1 MKFLKSKKV
10 IIPLPYMY
18 YYVPV
23 IIINLIGLI
32 DSLYLAL
39 SHYRNYADIGY
50 QSFCAISRAINC
62 DTVSQSPYSILLN
75 IPVPIWGFIGYAFSF
90 TLILFS
96 WPASGQRKR
105 VWSSIFIV
113 YSIFCVYNFILA
125 GISTFLIHS
134 YCIMCILS
142 YAVCFLILYY
152 AWIIRKR
159 FSCEGIIQGV
169 YQDII
174 YLSGFPKTSLSIGT
188 LFIGVILLIIT
199 LLPRYWHMAPPVLPK
214 DMPRGMTEDGHPWL
228 GAEHPE
234 IVIIE
239 FTDYMCFQCKKMHF
253 HLRRIMQNY
262 PDKIRLVHRHFPMD
276 EKINPIVNEP
286 FHTGAAQ
293 LALLAI
299 YGAEKGKFWEVND
312 ILYQQSHTGSIVIKD
327 LSEMTGLD
335 YKEMQRALRERRLR
349 IMLRKDIWEG
359 IKKYGL
365 SGTPGYVIDGHV
377 YLGQIPPEILKKYI
391 K

>member
-1 MKFLKSKKV
+1 
-10 IIPLPYMY
+10 
-18 YYVPV
+18 
-23 IIINLIGLI
+23 
-32 DSLYLAL
+32 
-39 SHYRNYADIGY
+39 
-50 QSFCAISRAINC
+50 
-62 DTVSQSPYSILLN
+62 
-75 IPVPIWGFIGYAFSF
+75 
-90 TLILFS
+90 
-96 WPASGQRKR
+96 
-105 VWSSIFIV
+105 
-113 YSIFCVYNFILA
+113 
-125 GISTFLIHS
+125 
-134 YCIMCILS
+134 MCILS

-199 LLPRYWHMAPPVLPK
+199 LLPSYWHMAPPVLPK